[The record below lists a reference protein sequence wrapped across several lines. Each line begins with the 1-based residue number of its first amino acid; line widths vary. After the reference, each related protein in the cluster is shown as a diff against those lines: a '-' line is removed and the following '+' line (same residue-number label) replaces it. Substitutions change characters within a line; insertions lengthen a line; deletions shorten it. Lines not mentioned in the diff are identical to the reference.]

1 MEPGLRQSGGVLQV
15 YQHDLQEFGIGLKK
29 ETAAV
34 ARLPLSLESTASVAQ
49 VPLPTAYMLVPSGT
63 PYRTDLL
70 PFLCLD
76 WFCPFK

>member
-1 MEPGLRQSGGVLQV
+1 M

-63 PYRTDLL
+63 PYHTDLL
-70 PFLCLD
+70 SFLCLD

>member
-1 MEPGLRQSGGVLQV
+1 M

-49 VPLPTAYMLVPSGT
+49 VLLPTAYMLVPSGT
-63 PYRTDLL
+63 PYRTDLVS
-70 PFLCLD
+70 FLCLD
-76 WFCPFK
+76 WFCPFE